1 MPLFPTFICVD
12 LQEDVSKNSHC
23 LSKELVKN
31 KVMSSLRI
39 KQLLQIRKMVYL
51 VGFIVYLKV
60 CGNYKA
66 HEHVL
71 NLRGI
76 SITVALGD
84 LGVH

>member
-1 MPLFPTFICVD
+1 
-12 LQEDVSKNSHC
+12 
-23 LSKELVKN
+23 
-31 KVMSSLRI
+31 MSSLRI